1 MRIQKRYPTKL
12 NTKRHMFFRLLVP
25 NILLAV
31 LTAGLLF
38 AAVAYFDT
46 LSRTEIRGDNR
57 FLTMEWQLLQE
68 LKAETD
74 RQLSQKDR
82 EIHDLRA
89 RYALLKLQNLSP
101 VELADLEEEIRKAEA
116 ERETLVSK
124 LFSTGAGSTASGT
137 PSSAGQPQAGGFDIV
152 SALYRQRIRDLEGL
166 LAAKAASSA
175 PVPAPALIAAADTS
189 AADTS
194 AALRGFL
201 ERKIR
206 ELEQAPAPRFEDLK
220 TRTLLR
226 AIASAPA
233 IRADYPDLLEKTDR
247 YLESSAVLEQA
258 KGRKEAFSEVLGE
271 ISRGY

>member
-1 MRIQKRYPTKL
+1 L

-82 EIHDLRA
+82 EINDLRA

-101 VELADLEEEIRKAEA
+101 VELAGLEEEIRKAEA

-166 LAAKAASSA
+166 LAAKASSSA

-189 AADTS
+189 AADMS
-194 AALRGFL
+194 SALRGFL

-206 ELEQAPAPRFEDLK
+206 ELELATAPRFEDLK

-258 KGRKEAFSEVLGE
+258 KGKKEAFSEVLGE
-271 ISRGY
+271 INGSR